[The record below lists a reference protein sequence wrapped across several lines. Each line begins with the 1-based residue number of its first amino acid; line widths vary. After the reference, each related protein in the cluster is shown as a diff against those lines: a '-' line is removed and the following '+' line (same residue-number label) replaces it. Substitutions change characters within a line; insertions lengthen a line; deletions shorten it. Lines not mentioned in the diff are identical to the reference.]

1 VGKGSEEE
9 ASVHSELAEWK
20 VEMPLV
26 RKPRGG
32 RMKGHHS
39 DEDESTPICRCR
51 VLYLGSAVPHITKD
65 GLQGI
70 QEPLKEL
77 YPDTGLS
84 SLKGIDSWLSV
95 WSNGLLLENVDEKNT
110 KITRFFPI
118 ESLHYCAAVR
128 NVLVPASSAGG
139 SSNEK
144 VQKFLPLDSPFARLP
159 NLNHPPLFAC
169 ILRRTTGIKVLEC
182 HAFICKREMAANAL
196 VRCCFHAYADST
208 YAKQLEN
215 GDTLPNSNGYG
226 GTNGMMMMNGGSGGG
241 GGGGP
246 GGPTGNGGS
255 NGTLFKDPDRPIQRS
270 VTPLDSIEKVTGW
283 QALSQNGDGP
293 AGSTDEDF
301 TDGPV
306 SSSTPR
312 MNKYEFSAEFPDED
326 DIYEGDENH
335 KIWGG
340 STASGQ
346 NGTSELVYLEPDG
359 TLKSVKS
366 HNSRLTKP
374 RQFISPPPPP
384 PPPPQQFSLLKS
396 VEDDASSTKKKTK
409 KKLKKEMKSHQQMT
423 LQQQQHH
430 FQQQQSQK
438 YLVRPASMMNLSSTM
453 QHHQPGMN
461 GGRAGSVLNG
471 PVSQRPGSAMSTLTR
486 TRGGPPPQQMHP
498 GQQHQLIPV
507 NGYGPGMMAHHPHM
521 VPQPIYGHLPPH
533 HGPYAAIPPQ
543 LMKGSKSK
551 KKGKQGMLQA
561 VPLVAPNP
569 MPMVPMH
576 HHLAGGAGPN
586 ATPPPMYHHHHHQGK
601 MGGGHPEDPKGMK
614 HSPEL
619 MMMPSHYATI
629 ERGYHYH
636 NSNRLIMN
644 GGHPGVN
651 NNGEMMM
658 MRNGDSSTLV
668 SNKSKSKSSSKD
680 ETAGSSPFNTGIYR
694 KKGHLNER
702 AFSYSI
708 RQEHR
713 SRSYGSLANLQFAN
727 ESGGPLLRPSGS
739 PPHTAE
745 GMKKEREIIQMV
757 RDLDLSG
764 DEIERSQV
772 PPEFYPSKKTN
783 GYHPQSNNLRQQN
796 GIGNHGPRITHR

>member
-1 VGKGSEEE
+1 
-9 ASVHSELAEWK
+9 
-20 VEMPLV
+20 MPLV

-32 RMKGHHS
+32 RLKGHHS
-39 DEDESTPICRCR
+39 EDDESTPICRCR

-77 YPDTGLS
+77 YPDTGLT

-128 NVLVPASSAGG
+128 NVLVPASSDGG

-144 VQKFLPLDSPFARLP
+144 IQKFLPLDSPFARLP

-196 VRCCFHAYADST
+196 VRCCFHAYGDST
-208 YAKQLEN
+208 YAKHLEN
-215 GDTLPNSNGYG
+215 
-226 GTNGMMMMNGGSGGG
+226 GGG
-241 GGGGP
+241 GGTLP
-246 GGPTGNGGS
+246 PTTNGFATPMNGNGNGMTNG
-255 NGTLFKDPDRPIQRS
+255 NGTLFKDPDRQIQRS
-270 VTPLDSIEKVTGW
+270 VTPLNSIEKVTGW
-283 QALSQNGDGP
+283 QAISQHNGDGL
-293 AGSTDEDF
+293 ANSTDDDF

-306 SSSTPR
+306 STSTPR
-312 MNKYEFSAEFPDED
+312 NNKYEFSAEFPDED
-326 DIYEGDENH
+326 EVYEGDENH

-340 STASGQ
+340 STASGH

-366 HNSRLTKP
+366 HNSRLSKP

-396 VEDDASSTKKKTK
+396 TEDDASSTKKKMK
-409 KKLKKEMKSHQQMT
+409 KKTKKEMKVTQQQQQMVMQ
-423 LQQQQHH
+423 QQQQH
-430 FQQQQSQK
+430 K
-438 YLVRPASMMNLSSTM
+438 YLMRPSSMLNLSSVPN
-453 QHHQPGMN
+453 PGLGMSP
-461 GGRAGSVLNG
+461 GRAGSVMNG
-471 PVSQRPGSAMSTLTR
+471 PISHRPGSAMSTLTR
-486 TRGGPPPQQMHP
+486 PRPGHMVGPHGP
-498 GQQHQLIPV
+498 QLIPV
-507 NGYGPGMMAHHPHM
+507 PQQHMNGYGNGYGMMMHGPHPSM
-521 VPQPIYGHLPPH
+521 MQPIYGHLSPPF
-533 HGPYAAIPPQ
+533 ALQPPP
-543 LMKGSKSK
+543 LIKGSKSK
-551 KKGKQGMLQA
+551 KKQQMLTQ
-561 VPLVAPNP
+561 VPLLAPTP
-569 MPMVPMH
+569 HHHHPMH
-576 HHLAGGAGPN
+576 HPGLHPHHPHHHPGGPSPMNMTMNLNGP
-586 ATPPPMYHHHHHQGK
+586 TPPPMYHHHHQKMMEQQQHQESK
-601 MGGGHPEDPKGMK
+601 HGGSK
-614 HSPEL
+614 HSPE
-619 MMMPSHYATI
+619 MMMVPSQYATI

-636 NSNRLIMN
+636 HNSTRLMN
-644 GGHPGVN
+644 GHGGGGGGSV
-651 NNGEMMM
+651 MM
-658 MRNGDSSTLV
+658 MRNGDSTTLTST
-668 SNKSKSKSSSKD
+668 KSKSKGNSSNNNNNG
-680 ETAGSSPFNTGIYR
+680 EENGGSSPFNTGIYR

-727 ESGGPLLRPSGS
+727 ESGGQLSRPSGS
-739 PPHTAE
+739 PPTAE

-764 DEIERSQV
+764 DEIERREV
-772 PPEFYPSKKTN
+772 PAEMYPSKKMN
-783 GYHPQSNNLRQQN
+783 GYHHRPQN
-796 GIGNHGPRITHR
+796 GVGSHGPRITHR